1 MELDSAIKSRRSVR
15 KFKSKEPD
23 WREIIECIDS
33 MRFAP
38 MAGDNF
44 TPKIILVDDRE
55 KIEKIAK
62 AAQQDFILQ
71 AKYVVVVCS
80 NPFRTVNEYGK
91 RGEKYSRQQAGATIQ
106 NFLLKLEEAGLSTCW
121 IGHFVDEQIKTEL
134 KIPEEINVEAVF
146 PIGYGIKKPSA
157 KERVNMDSIL
167 YFNKYGNKKMKE
179 PRKIEGRMYGTSLEK
194 PKISEKD

>member
-1 MELDSAIKSRRSVR
+1 MELDTAIKSRRSVR

-23 WREIIECIDS
+23 WREIIECIDG

-38 MAGDNF
+38 MAGENF
-44 TPKIILVDDRE
+44 TLKIILVDDRD

-80 NPFRTVNEYGK
+80 NPERTVNAYGK
-91 RGEKYSRQQAGATIQ
+91 RGEKYSRQQAGAAIQ

-121 IGHFVDEQIKTEL
+121 VGHFVDEQIKAEL
-134 KIPEEINVEAVF
+134 KIPDEINVEAVF

-157 KERVNMDSIL
+157 KARVNMDSIL
-167 YFNKYGNKKMKE
+167 YFNIYKNKKMKE
-179 PRKIEGRMYGTSLEK
+179 PKKIEGRWAGFSEEK
-194 PKISEKD
+194 TKKSEE